1 MKDAQLLELM
11 RSGRYTKAAEK
22 LYVYFPVIRKMIAK
36 NSGTRQDAED
46 IYQEALI
53 ILMRKS
59 KEEGFAL
66 NCSVN
71 TYLYSVCRYLWSD
84 QLKARSKKVE
94 VDFMKVEPLLQE
106 AEAGEL
112 VKEENTFKLAEQAVS
127 KLGEQCRKL
136 LQWFYFDKLAL
147 KDIARRLKFASEK
160 VAKNQKY
167 RCIEKAKE
175 NLKNLKS
182 ISHE

>member
-1 MKDAQLLELM
+1 MKDAQVLELM
-11 RSGRYTKAAEK
+11 RSGRYTKVAEK
-22 LYVYFPVIRKMIAK
+22 LYVYFPVIRKMIVK

-59 KEEGFAL
+59 KEDGFAL
-66 NCSVN
+66 SCSVN
-71 TYLYSVCRYLWSD
+71 TYLYSVCRYLWND

-94 VDFMKVEPLLQE
+94 VDFLKVEPVLQD
-106 AEAGEL
+106 AQIPSA
-112 VKEENTFKLAEQAVS
+112 VKEEADFKLAEQAVS

-147 KDIARRLKFASEK
+147 KEIAQRLRFASEK

-175 NLKNLKS
+175 HLKTLKS